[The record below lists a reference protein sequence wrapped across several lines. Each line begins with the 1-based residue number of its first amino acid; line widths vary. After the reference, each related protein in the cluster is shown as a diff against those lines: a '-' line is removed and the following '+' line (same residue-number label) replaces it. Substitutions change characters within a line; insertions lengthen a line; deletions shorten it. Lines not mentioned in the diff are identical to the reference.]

1 VTAGFTGGGGEAK
14 LYLHLVQ
21 IFTKSG
27 REVEQLGQVFMNA
40 IRYEMTGMN
49 IPKEL
54 RIISRNN
61 RGPN

>member
-1 VTAGFTGGGGEAK
+1 MEVVTVGFTGGGGEEK

-40 IRYEMTGMN
+40 IRYEMAGMN
-49 IPKEL
+49 IPK
-54 RIISRNN
+54 
-61 RGPN
+61 

>member
-1 VTAGFTGGGGEAK
+1 VGGVTAGFTGGGGEAR

-40 IRYEMTGMN
+40 IRYEMAGMN
-49 IPKEL
+49 IL
-54 RIISRNN
+54 N
-61 RGPN
+61 